1 LSFPKFET
9 SPWKQFLD
17 HLKIEY
23 SELMSKE
30 QGTMGQLHKLCRE
43 YLEIFLLD
51 KEQLIEFKQQFI
63 YIAQKCLKPSTIT
76 GNRELVKLF
85 VRSLDILFQDA
96 LNARLSI

>member
-1 LSFPKFET
+1 
-9 SPWKQFLD
+9 
-17 HLKIEY
+17 
-23 SELMSKE
+23 MSKE